1 MESILLKAIKDV
13 NGDYTGIGEL
23 TPAEIAVLT
32 GDLKFAD
39 GTLQTTAYVAG
50 EGGAVDSVFGR
61 TGAIVAV
68 AGDYTAAQV
77 SFDATG
83 IDGMSATNVQSAI
96 AELASS
102 VKETASDMLFMGLLG
117 FDDADPSAPAQ
128 PGPTHYYIFNTAGT
142 RTVGD
147 ATGKVIAVGD
157 WLVYHRVSSKWIH
170 LDYSA
175 RVATAAGTTYDPG
188 NPLAKANTFLIAT
201 DVQGALDQ
209 ADAELIAL
217 NAKVDGVIAAPGGVA
232 SFNGRTG
239 AVVPAVGDYT
249 ATQTT
254 FAPTAT
260 VLATNVQ
267 AAIAEVDAKV
277 AAVAFPFFD
286 TNGVSKPI
294 PMA

>member
-23 TPAEIAVLT
+23 TPDEIAVLT
-32 GDLKFAD
+32 GNLKFAD
-39 GTLQTTAYVAG
+39 GTEQTTAYVPG
-50 EGGAVDSVFGR
+50 EGGAVASVFGR

-68 AGDYTAAQV
+68 ANDYNAAKIG
-77 SFDATG
+77 FDPTNVEGVA
-83 IDGMSATNVQSAI
+83 ATNVQGAI
-96 AELASS
+96 EELGSI

-117 FDDADPSAPAQ
+117 FDDADPVAPAQ

-147 ATGKVIAVGD
+147 ATGKAIAVGD
-157 WLVYHRVSSKWIH
+157 WLVYHRVSSKWVH

-175 RVATAAGTTYDPG
+175 RQATAAGTTYDPG
-188 NPLAKANTFLIAT
+188 VAARANTYLTAT
-201 DVQGALDQ
+201 NVQDALDQ
-209 ADAELIAL
+209 ADVELIAL

-232 SFNGRTG
+232 SFNTRTG
-239 AVVPAVGDYT
+239 AVVPTAGDYN

-260 VLATNVQ
+260 VKATNVQ

-277 AAVAFPFFD
+277 VAVALPFFD